1 MKYLISFFASLRKK
15 FNLLIKIVAHV
26 ATIGFA
32 SAALFLLGFYVIP
45 VFAEKIP
52 HVVSSSDQIKRSS
65 THALTTDFQKGSLER
80 DQDGDGLP
88 DYWERE
94 IGSEVLLSDTDGD
107 GIADGLEVN
116 FKKKILLTTIKT
128 ADQTF

>member
-1 MKYLISFFASLRKK
+1 MKCVISFFASLRKK

-32 SAALFLLGFYVIP
+32 SAVLFLLGFYVIP

-52 HVVSSSDQIKRSS
+52 QVASNPDQIKASS
-65 THALTTDFQKGSLER
+65 ISKLTTDLQKTSDKDSLER

-107 GIADGLEVN
+107 GIADGLEVSL
-116 FKKKILLTTIKT
+116 KKKIY
-128 ADQTF
+128 